1 MIIYKY
7 RDWKDSNHKKVLNN
21 LELFFSSPKSL
32 NDPFDSKIR
41 FDLPSDLD
49 NASENLKIK
58 GIPPEFIKNYILIRD
73 KNESLSS
80 KDEDILIDKIGII
93 SFSKTWKNILL
104 WSHYSNNHKGFC
116 VGFNADLLSFEKTKK
131 RDVEYPFDNKYPI
144 IEPREENLETKFF
157 TKSLDWKYEEEYR
170 IVKIFE
176 ELTECDALIRKESFP
191 KEALAE
197 VYLGLEM
204 EENHKQ
210 EILNLC
216 KKLQVNVYQII
227 RVPRKFEIDRELI
240 YSHN

>member
-7 RDWKDSNHKKVLNN
+7 RDWEKDNDKSVLKN
-21 LELFFSSPKSL
+21 LELFLASPKSF
-32 NDPFDSKIR
+32 NDPFDSKI
-41 FDLPSDLD
+41 FFNLPNRKEGFSAGL
-49 NASENLKIK
+49 EVEI
-58 GIPPEFIKNYILIRD
+58 
-73 KNESLSS
+73 
-80 KDEDILIDKIGII
+80 IDKLIGII

-116 VGFNADLLSFEKTKK
+116 LGFNANLLSFEKTKK
-131 RDVEYPFDNKYPI
+131 RDVEYPCDNKYPI

-157 TKSLDWKYEEEYR
+157 TKSRVWEYEEEYR
-170 IVKIFE
+170 IVKIFKE
-176 ELTECDALIRKESFP
+176 STECDALIRKESFS
-191 KEALAE
+191 KEAIVE

-227 RVPRKFEIDRELI
+227 RVPGKFEIDRELI